1 MHNLVKLQEESWKAN
16 NRIATNSMYGE
27 DSIEISPSEAD
38 DIYDQSHLIE
48 RIENVEKEISTSSIY
63 TSAFKSDYFEH
74 PALYRVLFMG
84 STSEEKKKEI
94 FKKLSQGFVH
104 VLQHHRSNNQHAH
117 PTATSS
123 IQSSSTNNL
132 FEQPITPFKEIKHNI
147 ILLSD
152 DDAPELL
159 SETCEDVGVSMIE
172 ADFTWN
178 SNALRFSND
187 PDNLLF
193 KYAWDQC
200 PNPREL
206 PAAWM
211 EDKIKDYKFTGFM
224 YPEATPNGIDLCV
237 YFYDGQDDEKT
248 KCDLN
253 LLCSLR
259 KLGIYVLPLTLSRDE
274 QQKSHFADMLTEYK
288 VRCLDLG
295 NLEVGQ
301 EPSFQ
306 KRQQNV
312 TQYDQVGRLQVME
325 CTQLNVPRV
334 ATYQILAVDQ
344 FCAIE
349 NKSIFELLKRTR
361 ERQQM
366 LKAMK
371 EQVLL
376 RQQEMESDKEQ
387 DDSTSTSNS
396 TSTITTP
403 PATTT
408 QSTQTY
414 WYFDHYQFI
423 KAAVVT
429 MLLVGVCSFMINRYR
444 STRWTAEFQVQPDF
458 NFTVQTKD
466 SQGLSNW
473 SSVQPQVWMNYQHLV
488 PIKRVEGEP
497 GIYQLLIDYDQISNQ
512 PMVQLAFTVNT
523 SLNQISYTTP
533 GSSTTRFV
541 ILNPK
546 FLRQQQDPPSHTQQQ
561 NESHQ
566 NTIQQQQHQEEKEE
580 QEEQEEQRIQQ
591 LNAKHTLKSLKFFTT
606 NTIQNI
612 IKIIWID

>member
-1 MHNLVKLQEESWKAN
+1 
-16 NRIATNSMYGE
+16 MYGE

-38 DIYDQSHLIE
+38 EIYDQSHLVE
-48 RIENVEKEISTSSIY
+48 RIEDVEKEISTSSIC

-104 VLQHHRSNNQHAH
+104 VLQHHRSSSSS
-117 PTATSS
+117 SS
-123 IQSSSTNNL
+123 ISNHNNAAASGIHSNDSSTNNL

-159 SETCEDVGVSMIE
+159 SETCEDVGVSIIE

-178 SNALRFSND
+178 SNAIRFSND

-274 QQKSHFADMLTEYK
+274 KQKSHFADMLTEYK

-306 KRQQNV
+306 KKRQNV

-366 LKAMK
+366 LKVMK
-371 EQVLL
+371 EQAML
-376 RQQEMESDKEQ
+376 RQQQEMELVKEQ
-387 DDSTSTSNS
+387 SESTSTS
-396 TSTITTP
+396 TTTTTTITTP
-403 PATTT
+403 PSATAAATAT
-408 QSTQTY
+408 ANAVQTY

-423 KAAVVT
+423 KAAIVA
-429 MLLVGVCSFMINRYR
+429 MLVIAACTFFVNKYR
-444 STRWTAEFQVQPDF
+444 STQWTAEFQVKSDF
-458 NFTVQTKD
+458 KFTVQTRNSK
-466 SQGLSNW
+466 GLSTWPNI
-473 SSVQPQVWMNYQHLV
+473 QPQVWVNDQHLI
-488 PIKRVEGEP
+488 PINRVKNEP
-497 GIYQLLIDYDQISNQ
+497 GLYNLLIDFNQISNQ
-512 PMVQLAFTVNT
+512 SIVHFAFSVNT
-523 SLNQISYTTP
+523 SLNQISYTIATF
-533 GSSTTRFV
+533 TTSRF
-541 ILNPK
+541 ILLNPK
-546 FLRQQQDPPSHTQQQ
+546 LL
-561 NESHQ
+561 
-566 NTIQQQQHQEEKEE
+566 QQQHPSQTQQREHNKSYQNIIRQKE
-580 QEEQEEQRIQQ
+580 QKQ
-591 LNAKHTLKSLKFFTT
+591 LNIKHTLESIKFFTT
-606 NTIQNI
+606 NTIHNI

>member
-1 MHNLVKLQEESWKAN
+1 MHNLVKRQEAPWKAN
-16 NRIATNSMYGE
+16 NGIVANSMYGE

-38 DIYDQSHLIE
+38 EIYDQSHLIE
-48 RIENVEKEISTSSIY
+48 RIENVEKEISTSSIC

-104 VLQHHRSNNQHAH
+104 VLQHHRSNNHHAH
-117 PTATSS
+117 STASS
-123 IQSSSTNNL
+123 DIDSSSTNNL

-159 SETCEDVGVSMIE
+159 SETCEDVGVSIIE
-172 ADFTWN
+172 ADFTWS
-178 SNALRFSND
+178 SNAIRFSND

-274 QQKSHFADMLTEYK
+274 RQKSHFADMLTEYK

-366 LKAMK
+366 LKVMK
-371 EQVLL
+371 EQVML
-376 RQQEMESDKEQ
+376 RQQETAFDEEQSD
-387 DDSTSTSNS
+387 DTSTSNS

-403 PATTT
+403 AATIT

-423 KAAVVT
+423 KAAVVI
-429 MLLVGVCSFMINRYR
+429 MLIVAVCSFTINKYR
-444 STRWTAEFQVQPDF
+444 STRWTAEFQVTPDF
-458 NFTVQTKD
+458 NFTVQTRNCK
-466 SQGLSNW
+466 GLSNW
-473 SSVQPQVWMNYQHLV
+473 SSVQPQVWMNGQHLI
-488 PIKRVEGEP
+488 PIKRVDDEP
-497 GIYQLLIDYDQISNQ
+497 GMYALLIDYDQISNQ
-512 PMVQLAFTVNT
+512 PIVQLAFTVNT
-523 SLNQISYTTP
+523 SLNQISYTTA
-533 GSSTTRFV
+533 GSSNTRFV

-546 FLRQQQDPPSHTQQQ
+546 LLHQQEDPPSQTQQQ

-566 NTIQQQQHQEEKEE
+566 NTIPQQQQQ
-580 QEEQEEQRIQQ
+580 QQQQYSQQ

>member
-1 MHNLVKLQEESWKAN
+1 MHKLVKRQEVSW
-16 NRIATNSMYGE
+16 RTNSGISSNITYGD

-38 DIYDQSHLIE
+38 EIYNQSHLAE
-48 RIENVEKEISTSSIY
+48 RIEHVEKEISTSSIT

-84 STSEEKKKEI
+84 STSEEQKKEI

-104 VLQHHRSNNQHAH
+104 VLQHHRSSSHH
-117 PTATSS
+117 PNLHCGPAVASSMQSS
-123 IQSSSTNNL
+123 INSTNNL
-132 FEQPITPFKEIKHNI
+132 FEQPIAPFKEVKHNI

-152 DDAPELL
+152 EDAPELL

-178 SNALRFSND
+178 SNAIRFSND

-274 QQKSHFADMLTEYK
+274 KQKSHFADMLTEYK

-306 KRQQNV
+306 KKRQNAS
-312 TQYDQVGRLQVME
+312 QYDQIGRLQVME
-325 CTQLNVPRV
+325 CTLLNVPRV

-371 EQVLL
+371 EQAML
-376 RQQEMESDKEQ
+376 RQQQEASDAN
-387 DDSTSTSNS
+387 SNSNS

-403 PATTT
+403 SPATAAARASAT
-408 QSTQTY
+408 TQTY

-423 KAAVVT
+423 KATLVSALIIAT
-429 MLLVGVCSFMINRYR
+429 CTFLLNRYR
-444 STRWTAEFQVQPDF
+444 SSKWTAEFQVKPDF
-458 NFTVQTKD
+458 NFTVQTRN
-466 SQGLSNW
+466 SRGLPNW
-473 SSVQPQVWMNYQHLV
+473 PNPQPQIWINDQHLI
-488 PIKRVEGEP
+488 PIKRVNDEP
-497 GIYQLLIDYDQISNQ
+497 GVYQLLIDFNQISTQ
-512 PMVQLAFTVNT
+512 PIIHFAFSVNT
-523 SLNQISYTTP
+523 SLNQISYI
-533 GSSTTRFV
+533 STATRFV
-541 ILNPK
+541 LLNPK
-546 FLRQQQDPPSHTQQQ
+546 SLQQPQTQNKSYQ
-561 NESHQ
+561 HHA
-566 NTIQQQQHQEEKEE
+566 IQQQQPQE
-580 QEEQEEQRIQQ
+580 Q

-606 NTIQNI
+606 NTIHNI

>member
-1 MHNLVKLQEESWKAN
+1 
-16 NRIATNSMYGE
+16 MYGE

-38 DIYDQSHLIE
+38 EIYDQSHLIE
-48 RIENVEKEISTSSIY
+48 RIENVEKEISTSSIC

-104 VLQHHRSNNQHAH
+104 VLQHHRSNNHHAH
-117 PTATSS
+117 HIATSD
-123 IQSSSTNNL
+123 IHSSSTNNM

-178 SNALRFSND
+178 SNAIRFSND

-211 EDKIKDYKFTGFM
+211 EDKIRDHKFTGFM

-274 QQKSHFADMLTEYK
+274 RQKSHFADMLTEYK

-366 LKAMK
+366 LKIMK
-371 EQVLL
+371 EQVML
-376 RQQEMESDKEQ
+376 RQQDSELDKEQ
-387 DDSTSTSNS
+387 SDSTSTSNS

-403 PATTT
+403 AAATT

-423 KAAVVT
+423 KATVVI
-429 MLLVGVCSFMINRYR
+429 MLIVVACSFTINKYR
-444 STRWTAEFQVQPDF
+444 STRWTVEFQVKPDF
-458 NFTVQTKD
+458 NFTVQTRNSK
-466 SQGLSNW
+466 GLSNW
-473 SSVQPQVWMNYQHLV
+473 SSVQPQVWMNDKHLI
-488 PIKRVEGEP
+488 PIRRVDDQP
-497 GIYQLLIDYDQISNQ
+497 GMYDLLIEYSQISSQ
-512 PMVQLAFTVNT
+512 PIVQLAFTVNT
-523 SLNQISYTTP
+523 SLNQISYTTAGYP
-533 GSSTTRFV
+533 NTHFV

-546 FLRQQQDPPSHTQQQ
+546 FLHQQQNPPSQTQQQ

-566 NTIQQQQHQEEKEE
+566 NTIQQPQQQQQQQQQQQSKQHD
-580 QEEQEEQRIQQ
+580 QQ

>member
-1 MHNLVKLQEESWKAN
+1 MHNLVKRQEASWRAN
-16 NRIATNSMYGE
+16 SGIIANSMFGE

-38 DIYDQSHLIE
+38 EIYDQSHLIE
-48 RIENVEKEISTSSIY
+48 RIENVEKEISTSSIC

-84 STSEEKKKEI
+84 STNI
-94 FKKLSQGFVH
+94 QKLSQGFVH
-104 VLQHHRSNNQHAH
+104 VLQHHRSNNHHAH
-117 PTATSS
+117 PTAGSDS
-123 IQSSSTNNL
+123 DIHSSSASNL

-178 SNALRFSND
+178 SNAIRFSND

-211 EDKIKDYKFTGFM
+211 EDKIKDYNLQVSS
-224 YPEATPNGIDLCV
+224 TPNGIDLCV
-237 YFYDGQDDEKT
+237 YFYD
-248 KCDLN
+248 
-253 LLCSLR
+253 
-259 KLGIYVLPLTLSRDE
+259 
-274 QQKSHFADMLTEYK
+274 EYK

-366 LKAMK
+366 LKVMK
-371 EQVLL
+371 EQVML
-376 RQQEMESDKEQ
+376 RQQEMELEKEQ
-387 DDSTSTSNS
+387 SDSTSTSNS

-403 PATTT
+403 AATTT

-423 KAAVVT
+423 KAAVVIT
-429 MLLVGVCSFMINRYR
+429 LIVAVCSFAINKYR
-444 STRWTAEFQVQPDF
+444 STRWTAEFQVKPDF
-458 NFTVQTKD
+458 NFTVQTRNSK
-466 SQGLSNW
+466 GLSNW
-473 SSVQPQVWMNYQHLV
+473 SSVQPQVWMNDQHLI
-488 PIKRVEGEP
+488 PIKRVDGEP
-497 GIYQLLIDYDQISNQ
+497 GMYDLLIDFDQISNQ
-512 PMVQLAFTVNT
+512 PIVQLAFTVNT
-523 SLNQISYTTP
+523 SLNQLSYTTA
-533 GSSTTRFV
+533 GSSNACFV

-546 FLRQQQDPPSHTQQQ
+546 LLRQQQDPPSQTQQQ

-566 NTIQQQQHQEEKEE
+566 NTIPQQQQQQQEQQQQQQHS
-580 QEEQEEQRIQQ
+580 QQ

-612 IKIIWID
+612 IKIVWID

>member
-1 MHNLVKLQEESWKAN
+1 MLCLIATWRSNSG
-16 NRIATNSMYGE
+16 IATNSMYGE

-38 DIYDQSHLIE
+38 EIYDQSHLVE
-48 RIENVEKEISTSSIY
+48 RIENVEKEISTSSIC

-104 VLQHHRSNNQHAH
+104 VLQHHRSNNNHAH
-117 PTATSS
+117 HPPTSD
-123 IQSSSTNNL
+123 IHSSSTNNL

-178 SNALRFSND
+178 SNAIRFSND
-187 PDNLLF
+187 PNSLLF

-274 QQKSHFADMLTEYK
+274 RQKSHFADMLTEYK

-306 KRQQNV
+306 KKKQNV

-349 NKSIFELLKRTR
+349 NKSIFGLLKRTR

-366 LKAMK
+366 LKIMK

-376 RQQEMESDKEQ
+376 RQQEMELDKEQ
-387 DDSTSTSNS
+387 NDSTSSSNS

-403 PATTT
+403 TTTTTT

-423 KAAVVT
+423 KAAVVI
-429 MLLVGVCSFMINRYR
+429 MLIVAVCSFTVNKYR
-444 STRWTAEFQVQPDF
+444 STRWTAEFQVKPDF
-458 NFTVQTKD
+458 NFTVQTRN
-466 SQGLSNW
+466 SNGLSNW
-473 SSVQPQVWMNYQHLV
+473 SSMQPQVWMNDQYLI
-488 PIKRVEGEP
+488 PIEKVQDAP
-497 GIYQLLIDYDQISNQ
+497 GMYRLLIDYDQMSNQ
-512 PMVQLAFTVNT
+512 SIVQFAFTVNT
-523 SLNQISYTTP
+523 SLNQILYTTAE
-533 GSSTTRFV
+533 SSSTRFV

-546 FLRQQQDPPSHTQQQ
+546 FLHQQQDPPSQTQQQ
-561 NESHQ
+561 NKSHQ
-566 NTIQQQQHQEEKEE
+566 NTTPQQQQQQHD
-580 QEEQEEQRIQQ
+580 QQ

>member
-1 MHNLVKLQEESWKAN
+1 
-16 NRIATNSMYGE
+16 MYGE
-27 DSIEISPSEAD
+27 DSIEISPSETD
-38 DIYDQSHLIE
+38 EIYDQSHLVE
-48 RIENVEKEISTSSIY
+48 RIEDVEKEISTSSIC

-84 STSEEKKKEI
+84 STSEERKKEI

-104 VLQHHRSNNQHAH
+104 VLQHHRSSNSSS
-117 PTATSS
+117 SS
-123 IQSSSTNNL
+123 ISNHNNAVTSGIHSIGSSTNNL

-159 SETCEDVGVSMIE
+159 SETCEDVGVSIIE

-178 SNALRFSND
+178 SNAIRFSND

-274 QQKSHFADMLTEYK
+274 KQKSHFADMLTEYK

-306 KRQQNV
+306 KKRQNV

-366 LKAMK
+366 LKVMK
-371 EQVLL
+371 EQAIL
-376 RQQEMESDKEQ
+376 RQQQEMELVKEQ
-387 DDSTSTSNS
+387 SESTSTSTS
-396 TSTITTP
+396 TTTTTTITTP
-403 PATTT
+403 PSAATATATSATTT
-408 QSTQTY
+408 ASVTTTQTY
-414 WYFDHYQFI
+414 WYFDYYQFI
-423 KAAVVT
+423 KAAIVA
-429 MLLVGVCSFMINRYR
+429 MLIIAACTFFVNKYR
-444 STRWTAEFQVQPDF
+444 STKWTAEFQVTSDF
-458 NFTVQTKD
+458 KFIVKTRNSK
-466 SQGLSNW
+466 GLPAWSNI
-473 SSVQPQVWMNYQHLV
+473 QPQIWVNDQYLIPTKKV
-488 PIKRVEGEP
+488 KNEP
-497 GIYQLLIDYDQISNQ
+497 GLYNLLINFNQISDQ
-512 PMVQLAFTVNT
+512 PIVHFAFSVNT
-523 SLNQISYTTP
+523 SLNQISYTTAAF
-533 GSSTTRFV
+533 TTSRF
-541 ILNPK
+541 ILLNPK
-546 FLRQQQDPPSHTQQQ
+546 LLQQQHPSQTQQQ
-561 NESHQ
+561 EHNKSYQ
-566 NTIQQQQHQEEKEE
+566 STIQQKE
-580 QEEQEEQRIQQ
+580 QKQ
-591 LNAKHTLKSLKFFTT
+591 LNIKHTLKSLKFFTT
-606 NTIQNI
+606 NTIHNI